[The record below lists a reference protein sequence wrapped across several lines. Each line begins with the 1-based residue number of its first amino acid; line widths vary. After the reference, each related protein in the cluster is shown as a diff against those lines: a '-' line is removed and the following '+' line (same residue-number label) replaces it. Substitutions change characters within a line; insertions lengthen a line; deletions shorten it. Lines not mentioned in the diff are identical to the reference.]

1 MMILSKYSP
10 LIALVIA
17 IVALIYFHGFFLP
30 KVDGGDAAG
39 TGMAQGYTFILFYL
53 IYIPYLLLV
62 AFSLFKYFSDPSAF
76 SGKWIW
82 NALHLSPLL
91 IVAWSAFMFTADR
104 IYLKHQ
110 IRQNA
115 AFQDVRRD
123 YSHTKHDDRFLT
135 SQDGY
140 VIYIRLYTDRGP
152 SVDALGKVSE
162 ERFESRWS
170 LDTLI
175 DERNFDLN
183 GFRDSDGKTLLEN
196 YPYAESEWDF
206 DAWHAESSAVI
217 EGLKR

>member
-17 IVALIYFHGFFLP
+17 IVALIYIHGFFLP

-91 IVAWSAFMFTADR
+91 IVAWSVFMFTADR
-104 IYLKHQ
+104 IYLQYQ

-115 AFQDVRRD
+115 ALQDVRRD
-123 YSHTKHDDRFLT
+123 YTHTKHDDRFLT
-135 SQDGY
+135 MKDDF
-140 VIYIRLYTDRGP
+140 VIYIRLYTERGP
-152 SVDALGKVSE
+152 SVDALGKVDGE
-162 ERFESRWS
+162 VFESRWS
-170 LDTLI
+170 LSTLTE
-175 DERNFDLN
+175 ERNFDLKR
-183 GFRDSDGKTLLEN
+183 FKDSDGKTVLEN
-196 YPYAESEWDF
+196 YRFVESDDDFEAWYAESSKALD
-206 DAWHAESSAVI
+206 
-217 EGLKR
+217 GLGD